1 MHLTPVA
8 RGFVGEY
15 PHTLQ
20 EFEERFQTVA
30 VCRDYLLQ
38 QRWPGGPSFH
48 LRGGVPNEKTRAD

>member
-20 EFEERFQTVA
+20 EFEERFQTVV

-48 LRGGVPNEKTRAD
+48 LRGGVPNE